1 MLEVRS
7 MTAHRPRR
15 TEFVDEVGLADVLLF
30 GASWPRSGRRGA
42 IWVPPTDVY
51 ETENQIVVQ
60 VEVAGVKV
68 SDLAVSLQDR
78 RLIITGTRS
87 DRGPSQRAYHQMQV
101 RFGDFGADV
110 ELTAPIDESGIEASY
125 ADGFLRIILPKRKPR
140 QIDVQE

>member
-1 MLEVRS
+1 

-15 TEFVDEVGLADVLLF
+15 TEFVDEFGLVDVLLF
-30 GASWPRSGRRGA
+30 GAAWPHSRRRSV

-51 ETENQIVVQ
+51 ETEDEIVVQ
-60 VEVAGVKV
+60 VEVAGVKQ

-87 DRGPSQRAYHQMQV
+87 DHGPTQRAYHQMQV
-101 RFGDFGADV
+101 RFGDFGTEV
-110 ELTAPIDESGIEASY
+110 ELPAPIDESGIVASY
-125 ADGFLRIILPKRKPR
+125 VDGFLRIVLPKQKPR